1 IYDSLQD
8 FEKAKI
14 EYEVALKIDPK
25 FAPAANNLAWNYS
38 EHGGNLD
45 VALSLAET
53 AREKLPEDPSIAD
66 TLGWIYYKKGAYLR
80 SISLLKE
87 GAEKLESNP
96 LVRYHLGMAY
106 YKNGDKDQAKKEL
119 AASLKQNSNYP
130 GADEAK
136 RVLQELK

>member
-1 IYDSLQD
+1 
-8 FEKAKI
+8 
-14 EYEVALKIDPK
+14 
-25 FAPAANNLAWNYS
+25 
-38 EHGGNLD
+38 
-45 VALSLAET
+45 
-53 AREKLPEDPSIAD
+53 D

-87 GAEKLESNP
+87 GTEKLESNP

-119 AASLKQNSNYP
+119 AASLKQSSNYP

-136 RVLQELK
+136 KVLQELE